1 MGLYHNIRRPSTGE
15 VKTVPWGELPAG
27 WKPVNG
33 IPFEQAEEKPH
44 PVGNA
49 EKFEFN
55 GKEYKTEA
63 AMKAAMTKAAKKE
76 EVEEEVEEVEEVKEE
91 E

>member
-1 MGLYHNIRRPSTGE
+1 MKMLYHNVRRPSTGE

-33 IPFEQAEEKPH
+33 IPFEQAEEIEIPS
-44 PVGNA
+44 GDA
-49 EKFEFN
+49 EKFEFE

-63 AMKAAMTKAAKKE
+63 AMKAAMTRAANRAE
-76 EVEEEVEEVEEVKEE
+76 EMEDIGIVDEGE
-91 E
+91 